1 MAMVVAAAYET
12 VLLTAMAVATGWRQ
26 QAFGVDEAK
35 AVVKQ
40 NDEKLE
46 ACLSVEMAVEGA
58 LSSMGH
64 LDVP

>member
-1 MAMVVAAAYET
+1 MAMVVAAAYEA
-12 VLLTAMAVATGWRQ
+12 VLLTAMVVATGWRQ

-35 AVVKQ
+35 VAVKQ

-46 ACLSVEMAVEGA
+46 ACLSVEMAVEGS

>member
-35 AVVKQ
+35 VAVKQ